1 MALALLLPNGSSVNE
16 FSVFANKPVVF
27 IREPFI
33 DSALS
38 LGEVSALCLQL
49 IYELAVS
56 FPVIPSLHRNQGIL
70 LRCFWIPRGHLNRDA

>member
-1 MALALLLPNGSSVNE
+1 MALALLKPNGSSVNE

-38 LGEVSALCLQL
+38 FDEVLALCPQLTYELGE
-49 IYELAVS
+49 S
-56 FPVIPSLHRNQGIL
+56 FPVISSLHRHQGIL
-70 LRCFWIPRGHLNRDA
+70 HRCFWIFSGHRNRDA

>member
-1 MALALLLPNGSSVNE
+1 MALSLLLPNGSSVNE

-38 LGEVSALCLQL
+38 LDEVSAMCLQL
-49 IYELAVS
+49 TYELGES
-56 FPVIPSLHRNQGIL
+56 FPVIPSLHPHQGIL
-70 LRCFWIPRGHLNRDA
+70 LRCLWITRGHLNRDA

>member
-1 MALALLLPNGSSVNE
+1 MHESRSLELSPLPLWGRASAYVRALMALALLLPNGSSVNE

-38 LGEVSALCLQL
+38 LDEVLALCPNLL
-49 IYELAVS
+49 TNLAS
-56 FPVIPSLHRNQGIL
+56 RSL
-70 LRCFWIPRGHLNRDA
+70 

>member
-1 MALALLLPNGSSVNE
+1 MALALLWPNGSSVNE

-38 LGEVSALCLQL
+38 LDEVSALCPQL
-49 IYELAVS
+49 TYELGES
-56 FPVIPSLHRNQGIL
+56 FPVISSLYVQQGIL
-70 LRCFWIPRGHLNRDA
+70 LRYFWISRGHLNRDA